1 MVWGRA
7 DGTTRRREI
16 IERQLDAMAVEPHV
30 GGVHHR
36 AEDRMWR
43 LTNLTAAQVLEHE
56 REFARLNV
64 AGRDIYIAPVR
75 NGGLILIDDLSAATL
90 MSMRA
95 DGLASAL
102 TVETSP
108 ANFQAWIRVA
118 DGELPRELA
127 TAVSRELAIRYGGDR
142 GSVGGEHLGRLAG
155 YSNQKQNRTLPDGRH
170 PWVRL
175 HEAEGRLAPAADRL
189 LEAIRSRLQAERS
202 VQPQTTGKGGE
213 GRAWEALDT
222 RPAREGATG
231 IQLRPEYLAQE
242 FAARAARVLER
253 QRERDGKLDY
263 SAADWAVVGTLHDRY
278 PWLSTAQLAQAMR
291 MGSPRLEERHSG
303 HIADYVGRTVVK
315 AVRALQEQHAR
326 DGPDQAMGRRAA
338 NDHAHAR

>member
-1 MVWGRA
+1 MVWGQA
-7 DGTTRRREI
+7 DGNARRREI
-16 IERQLDAMAVEPHV
+16 IERQLDAMAVEHHV
-30 GGVHHR
+30 VGVHHR

-90 MSMRA
+90 MRLRE
-95 DGLASAL
+95 DGLAPAL
-102 TVETSP
+102 AVETSP

-118 DGELPRELA
+118 PGELPKDLA

-189 LEAIRSRLQAERS
+189 LEEVRTRLEAKRS
-202 VQPQTTGKGGE
+202 VHSQRAGTGGD
-213 GRAWEALDT
+213 GRGWEALDT
-222 RPAREGATG
+222 RPAREGAIG
-231 IQLRPEYLAQE
+231 IQLKPEYLAQE
-242 FAARAARVLER
+242 FAVRAARVLDR
-253 QRERDGKLDY
+253 QHERDGKLDY
-263 SAADWAVVGTLHDRY
+263 SAADWAVIGTMHERY

-291 MGSPRLEERHSG
+291 MGSPRLEERHPG
-303 HIADYVGRTVVK
+303 HVAEYVGRTVVK
-315 AVRALQEQHAR
+315 AVRAQQEQHAR

-338 NDHAHAR
+338 NNHAHAR